1 MQKKVGVKIAKKV
14 EKNGRATMILP
25 VQKTKKIAKYSLHG
39 HFCLA
44 RPKKKHCT
52 FSPVVFAED
61 ISCSAFAAR
70 RLLYAAPFMLLATC
84 YSLLPLCCLQ
94 PDYCLVLASLW
105 LDPFFL
111 VARPSPFTAHC
122 LNACY
127 MPLAITFWLLTT
139 QFSLFSVF
147 DSSQDQSPRAPR
159 G

>member
-1 MQKKVGVKIAKKV
+1 
-14 EKNGRATMILP
+14 MILP

-84 YSLLPLCCLQ
+84 YSLLPLCCLL
-94 PDYCLVLASLW
+94 PDYCLVLTSLW

-111 VARPSPFTAHC
+111 VARPSPFTSHW
-122 LNACY
+122 LNAYY
-127 MPLAITFWLLTT
+127 MPMAITCQLTA
-139 QFSLFSVF
+139 QFSLLSVI
-147 DSSQDQSPRAPR
+147 DSSLNKSQRAPH
-159 G
+159 GQFLAVCCV